1 MTTPTP
7 IPVMRFRPQ
16 AEGLDRWLGSLE
28 AAVMRI
34 IWDADAPRTIKQIWR
49 ALLRD
54 YRSDIGYTTA
64 MTTTHRLW
72 RKGLLSRSSVAKRAF
87 PHVYTQTCTE
97 TEFVEL
103 QVRAIRAS
111 LEA

>member
-1 MTTPTP
+1 
-7 IPVMRFRPQ
+7 MRFRPQ

-54 YRSDIGYTTA
+54 YRNDIGYTTA
-64 MTTTHRLW
+64 MTTTHRLA
-72 RKGLLSRSSVAKRAF
+72 RKGLLHRAGGRARAT
-87 PHVYTQTCTE
+87 PHIYTPTCTE
-97 TEFVEL
+97 AEFVEI
-103 QVRAIRAS
+103 QARAIRAS
-111 LEA
+111 LEGML